1 MLNVKGYIFVSLVSL
16 LVSLIGIEI
25 LTSVFNVLVKVPL
38 IASFVTVIIF
48 GIVYY
53 GLFTALTS
61 KDGNVRKRI
70 RK

>member
-25 LTSVFNVLVKVPL
+25 LTNIFNVLVKVPL

-61 KDGNVRKRI
+61 KDSNAKKRI